1 MYKITITKNGEIS
14 NEAKFE
20 TLEQL
25 NAWKNEHVEMGTF
38 QFEDVEVPAV
48 GTVEAYTI
56 PKTHEFQI
64 VNISSEV
71 EAEVAK
77 QAKIEAGKAAR
88 EVCQQV
94 LDYVAGENLN
104 RELTIEQITD
114 LQQTFAQ
121 AEAALRAGRPTFA
134 KIFISAIEPDEVLV
148 TSEIKNVCLGLLA
161 GY

>member
-114 LQQTFAQ
+114 MQTIFSQ
-121 AEAALRAGRPTFA
+121 AEASLRAGRPTYA
-134 KIFISAIEPDEVLV
+134 KYFINAIEVDGDLV
-148 TSEIKNVCLGLLA
+148 TAEMKATCLELLA
-161 GY
+161 NY